1 MESVSLVNRLWNQI
15 TTKNIRNLPKKK
27 IIDEA
32 HIEIDGRIRI
42 GKAPDTAIFL
52 HIETDPTIFS
62 SNQATKLE
70 ITLEEGWSDDLDP
83 YYMDDYVFA
92 GFIYAPINKNRYWF
106 FATLQHVYLYIDA
119 LITKVNEIF
128 QSTPNPKLLF
138 KRVELWDCHEHFGG
152 IHEFIEVT
160 KSLKG
165 YMEVEKEIY
174 PKFLEEMHKC
184 NSDTSICHIFLTE
197 RMDGWKMYYVI
208 GKITASDENEHFDIF
223 QFYLIS
229 PKENYDKYFV

>member
-1 MESVSLVNRLWNQI
+1 MATLKETPRFVDEC
-15 TTKNIRNLPKKK
+15 IRSHFV
-27 IIDEA
+27 EF
-32 HIEIDGRIRI
+32 
-42 GKAPDTAIFL
+42 IFNKSFNGD
-52 HIETDPTIFS
+52 IFKDPTIFS

-165 YMEVEKEIY
+165 YME
-174 PKFLEEMHKC
+174 
-184 NSDTSICHIFLTE
+184 
-197 RMDGWKMYYVI
+197 
-208 GKITASDENEHFDIF
+208 
-223 QFYLIS
+223 
-229 PKENYDKYFV
+229 